1 MGNSGLQYIL
11 SGNVLPL
18 CREDLSERKDFG
30 YPPFKRLIK
39 ITFEGTPQDTDR
51 ARIFIEKT
59 LGNYEPQ
66 IFSAFVSKIRG
77 QYITN
82 TVIKINPSIWPLPTS
97 ENKIVNEDLY
107 QNLIKLPPSFSV
119 NVDPEDLL

>member
-1 MGNSGLQYIL
+1 LT
-11 SGNVLPL
+11 GNVLPL
-18 CREDLSERKDFG
+18 CREDLAERKDYG

-39 ITFEGTPQDTDR
+39 ITFEGTAKDTEK
-51 ARIFIEKT
+51 ARSFVEKT

-66 IFSAFVSKIRG
+66 IFSAFVSRVKG

-82 TVIKINPSIWPLPTS
+82 TVIKVDPRIWPLPTDEKLS
-97 ENKIVNEDLY
+97 VN
-107 QNLIKLPPSFSV
+107 QNLSQTLSQLPPSFSI